1 MKKALMYGAGN
12 IGRGF
17 IGKRFYLSGYHTV
30 FVDVNAD
37 MVEKLRAAGKYPIY
51 VTKGTEYVPEW
62 VENCTAVN
70 GRDDNAVIDEI
81 ASCDI
86 MATALG
92 VNVLPHVASLI
103 ARGLLARRE
112 RTGKPLNILIC
123 ENLIGSDKYL
133 RGLVEPF
140 ISEEAKSYFLDEVG
154 FVSVSVGITVPPT
167 PEKFLAE
174 NPLAVCTDLYRE
186 LPANALGFRPVGA
199 PTPEIDGMVVFSP
212 FDFFIERKLLIH
224 NMGHA
229 LMAYLGY
236 LKKYNYIYE
245 VAADGEIK
253 YILTR
258 ALVESARALAKRHGA
273 NLDDVMTF
281 VETLIPRLDN
291 PLLEDTLFRVGRD
304 PKRKLGAGDR
314 LGGAYLMVREQG
326 GIPAHIAVGIAA
338 GYLFDCPEDPIA
350 LEVSSFARKEGLAAA
365 LEKYSGITAPE
376 DVAMITEFYNM
387 LDRRAPF
394 AEFVTVLNKYK
405 TGMN

>member
-1 MKKALMYGAGN
+1 MTRGN
-12 IGRGF
+12 
-17 IGKRFYLSGYHTV
+17 
-30 FVDVNAD
+30 
-37 MVEKLRAAGKYPIY
+37 
-51 VTKGTEYVPEW
+51 EYVPEW

-70 GRDDNAVIDEI
+70 GRDEAAVIEEI
-81 ASCDI
+81 VSCDI

-103 ARGLLARRE
+103 ARGILARRE

-140 ISEEAKSYFLDEVG
+140 IPEEAKAYFLDEVG

-167 PEKFLAE
+167 PQKFLDE

-186 LPANALGFRPVGA
+186 LPADALGFRPVGA

-212 FDFFIERKLLIH
+212 FGFFIERKLLIH

-236 LKKYNYIYE
+236 LKHYNYIYE

-258 ALVESARALAKRHGA
+258 ALTESARALAKRHGA
-273 NLDDVMTF
+273 DLDGVMNF

-304 PKRKLGAGDR
+304 TKRKLGAGDR
-314 LGGAYLMVREQG
+314 LGGAYLMVREHG
-326 GIPAHIAVGIAA
+326 GVPAHIAVGIAA

-350 LEVSSFARKEGLAAA
+350 VEVSSFAREHGIAAA

-376 DVAMITEFYNM
+376 DVAMIGEFYDM

-394 AEFVTVLNKYK
+394 SEFVSALNRYK
-405 TGMN
+405 S

>member
-17 IGKRFYLSGYHTV
+17 IGKRFCLSGYHTV

-37 MVEKLRAAGKYPIY
+37 MVEKLNAAGRYPIY

-62 VENCTAVN
+62 VENCSAVN
-70 GRDDNAVIDEI
+70 GRDENAVIDEI

-112 RTGKPLNILIC
+112 RGNGPLNILIC

-133 RGLVEPF
+133 RELVAPH
-140 ISEEAKSYFLDEVG
+140 IPAEAMSYFLDEVG

-167 PEKFLAE
+167 PEKFLATD
-174 NPLAVCTDLYRE
+174 PLAVCTDLYRE
-186 LPANALGFRPVGA
+186 LPADALGFRPVGA

-212 FDFFIERKLLIH
+212 FGFFIERKLLIH

-236 LKKYNYIYE
+236 LKGYEYIYE

-258 ALVESARALAKRHGA
+258 ALVESARALSKRHGA
-273 NLDDVMTF
+273 ALDDVMTF

-291 PLLEDTLFRVGRD
+291 PLLEDSLFRVGRD
-304 PKRKLGAGDR
+304 TKRKLGAGDR

-326 GIPAHIAVGIAA
+326 GVPAHIGVGIAA
-338 GYLFDCPEDPIA
+338 GYLFDHPDDPIA
-350 LEVSSFARKEGLAAA
+350 AEVSGYAREHGLAAA

-376 DVAMITEFYNM
+376 DVEMISEFYDM
-387 LDRRAPF
+387 LSRRAPF
-394 AEFVTVLNKYK
+394 AEFVAALNKYK
-405 TGMN
+405 TRA

>member
-17 IGKRFYLSGYHTV
+17 IGKRFYLSGYNTV
-30 FVDVNAD
+30 FVDVNTD

-51 VTKGTEYVPEW
+51 VTRGNEYVPEW
-62 VENCTAVN
+62 VEKCTAVN
-70 GRDDNAVIDEI
+70 GRDEAAVIEEI
-81 ASCDI
+81 VSCDI

-103 ARGLLARRE
+103 ARGILARRE

-140 ISEEAKSYFLDEVG
+140 IPEEAKAYFLDEVG

-167 PEKFLAE
+167 PQKFLDE

-186 LPANALGFRPVGA
+186 LPADALGFRPVGA

-212 FDFFIERKLLIH
+212 FGFFIERKLLIH

-236 LKKYNYIYE
+236 LKHYNYIYE

-258 ALVESARALAKRHGA
+258 ALTESARALAKRHGA
-273 NLDDVMTF
+273 DLDGVMNF

-304 PKRKLGAGDR
+304 TKRKLGAGDR

-326 GIPAHIAVGIAA
+326 GVPAHIAVGIAA

-350 LEVSSFARKEGLAAA
+350 VEVSAFAREHGIAAA

-376 DVAMITEFYNM
+376 DVAMIGEFYDM

-394 AEFVTVLNKYK
+394 SEFVSTLNRYK
-405 TGMN
+405 S

>member
-17 IGKRFYLSGYHTV
+17 IGKRFCLSGYHTV

-37 MVEKLRAAGKYPIY
+37 MVEKLNAAGRYPIY

-62 VENCTAVN
+62 VENCSAVN
-70 GRDDNAVIDEI
+70 GRDENAVIDEI

-112 RTGKPLNILIC
+112 RGNGPLNILIC

-133 RGLVEPF
+133 RELVAPH
-140 ISEEAKSYFLDEVG
+140 IPAEAMSYFLDEVG

-167 PEKFLAE
+167 PEKFLATD
-174 NPLAVCTDLYRE
+174 PLAVCTDLYRE
-186 LPANALGFRPVGA
+186 LPADALGFRPIGA

-212 FDFFIERKLLIH
+212 FGFFIERKLLIH

-236 LKKYNYIYE
+236 LKGYEYIYE

-273 NLDDVMTF
+273 ALDDVMTF

-291 PLLEDTLFRVGRD
+291 PLLEDSLFRVGRD
-304 PKRKLGAGDR
+304 TKRKLGAGDR

-326 GIPAHIAVGIAA
+326 GVPAHIGVGIAA
-338 GYLFDCPEDPIA
+338 GYLFDHPDDPIA
-350 LEVSSFARKEGLAAA
+350 AEVSGYAREHGIAAA

-376 DVAMITEFYNM
+376 DVEMISEFYDM
-387 LDRRAPF
+387 LSRRAPF
-394 AEFVTVLNKYK
+394 AEFVAALNKYK
-405 TGMN
+405 TRA

>member
-17 IGKRFYLSGYHTV
+17 IGKRFYLSGYNTV
-30 FVDVNAD
+30 FVDVNTD

-51 VTKGTEYVPEW
+51 VTRGNEYVPEW

-70 GRDDNAVIDEI
+70 GRDEAAVIEEI
-81 ASCDI
+81 VSCDI

-103 ARGLLARRE
+103 ARGILARRE

-140 ISEEAKSYFLDEVG
+140 LDEVG

-167 PEKFLAE
+167 PQKFLDE

-186 LPANALGFRPVGA
+186 LPADALGFRPVGA

-212 FDFFIERKLLIH
+212 FGFFIERKLLIH

-236 LKKYNYIYE
+236 LKHYNYIYE

-258 ALVESARALAKRHGA
+258 ALTESARALAKRHGA
-273 NLDDVMTF
+273 DLD
-281 VETLIPRLDN
+281 
-291 PLLEDTLFRVGRD
+291 G
-304 PKRKLGAGDR
+304 
-314 LGGAYLMVREQG
+314 
-326 GIPAHIAVGIAA
+326 
-338 GYLFDCPEDPIA
+338 
-350 LEVSSFARKEGLAAA
+350 VSDATQSASSAPVTDLAARTSWFASRAECPRTLPLA
-365 LEKYSGITAPE
+365 LPPATCSTAPR
-376 DVAMITEFYNM
+376 I
-387 LDRRAPF
+387 R
-394 AEFVTVLNKYK
+394 
-405 TGMN
+405 

>member
-17 IGKRFYLSGYHTV
+17 IGKRFCLSGYHTV

-37 MVEKLRAAGKYPIY
+37 MVEKLNAAGRYPIY

-62 VENCTAVN
+62 VENCSAVN
-70 GRDDNAVIDEI
+70 GRDENAVIDEI

-112 RTGKPLNILIC
+112 RGNGPLNILIC

-133 RGLVEPF
+133 RELVAPH
-140 ISEEAKSYFLDEVG
+140 IPAEAMSYFLDEVG

-167 PEKFLAE
+167 PEKFLATD
-174 NPLAVCTDLYRE
+174 PLAVCTDLYRE
-186 LPANALGFRPVGA
+186 LPADALGFRPVGA

-212 FDFFIERKLLIH
+212 FGFFIERKLLIH

-236 LKKYNYIYE
+236 LKGYEYIYE

-273 NLDDVMTF
+273 ALDDVMTF

-291 PLLEDTLFRVGRD
+291 PLLEDSLFRVGRD
-304 PKRKLGAGDR
+304 TKRKLGAGDR

-326 GIPAHIAVGIAA
+326 GVPAHIGVGIAA
-338 GYLFDCPEDPIA
+338 GYLFDHPDDPIA
-350 LEVSSFARKEGLAAA
+350 AEVSGYAREHGLAAA

-376 DVAMITEFYNM
+376 DVETISEFYDM
-387 LDRRAPF
+387 LSRRAPF
-394 AEFVTVLNKYK
+394 AEFVAALNKYK
-405 TGMN
+405 TRA

>member
-17 IGKRFYLSGYHTV
+17 IGKRFFLSGYHTV

-37 MVEKLRAAGKYPIY
+37 MVEKLRAAGRYPIY
-51 VTKGTEYVPEW
+51 VTSGDKYLPEW

-70 GRDDNAVIDEI
+70 GRDEAAVIEEI
-81 ASCDI
+81 ATCDI

-92 VNVLPHVASLI
+92 VNVLPHVAALI
-103 ARGLLARRE
+103 ARGILARRE
-112 RTGKPLNILIC
+112 RGGRPLNILIC
-123 ENLIGSDKYL
+123 ENLIGSDKFL
-133 RGLVEPF
+133 RDLVAPH
-140 ISEEAKSYFLDEVG
+140 IPAEAQSYFLDEVG

-174 NPLAVCTDLYRE
+174 DPLAVCTDLYRE
-186 LPANALGFRPVGA
+186 LPADALGFRPVGA

-212 FDFFIERKLLIH
+212 FGYFIERKLLIH

-273 NLDDVMTF
+273 PLEDVMNF

-304 PKRKLGAGDR
+304 TKRKLAAGDR

-326 GIPAHIAVGIAA
+326 GVPAHIAVGIAA

-350 LEVSSFARKEGLAAA
+350 VEVSAYAREAGLAAA
-365 LEKYSGITAPE
+365 LEKYSGITDPR
-376 DVAMITEFYNM
+376 DVAMISDIYTL
-387 LDRRAPF
+387 LDRRASF
-394 AEFVTVLNKYK
+394 DELVKTLNAYK
-405 TGMN
+405 TGLK

>member
-17 IGKRFYLSGYHTV
+17 IGKRFYLSGYNTV
-30 FVDVNAD
+30 FVDVNTD

-51 VTKGTEYVPEW
+51 VTRGNEYVPEW

-70 GRDDNAVIDEI
+70 GRDEAAVIEEI
-81 ASCDI
+81 VSCDI

-103 ARGLLARRE
+103 ARGILARRE

-140 ISEEAKSYFLDEVG
+140 IPEEAKAYFLDEVG

-167 PEKFLAE
+167 PQKFLDE

-186 LPANALGFRPVGA
+186 LPADALGFRPVGA

-212 FDFFIERKLLIH
+212 FGFFIERKLLIH

-236 LKKYNYIYE
+236 LKHYNYIYE

-258 ALVESARALAKRHGA
+258 ALTESARALAKRHGA
-273 NLDDVMTF
+273 DLDGVMNF

-304 PKRKLGAGDR
+304 TKRKLGAGDR

-326 GIPAHIAVGIAA
+326 GVPAHIAVGIAA

-350 LEVSSFARKEGLAAA
+350 VEVSSFAREHGIAGA
-365 LEKYSGITAPE
+365 LEKYGGGSGPE
-376 DVAMITEFYNM
+376 GVAMMGEFYDM

-394 AEFVTVLNKYK
+394 SEFVSALNRYK
-405 TGMN
+405 S